1 MSSTFTKV
9 SEQQRKYVLSHYE
22 TFLPRIKKPGSF
34 YCPPLKASSS
44 EDLDSSV
51 TLLPSDP
58 PVICLQCP
66 ISMKRQT
73 IPVRTLS
80 CTHVQ
85 TFDLSSAIL
94 SLNTQDFRTTVL
106 VKARR
111 ADAEFSCPICC
122 KSAPLYVD
130 VPLSKALPTISSE
143 VTSITIDEKGKVH
156 HIKSKDAEDYHGKDP
171 INIENS
177 PEKKPW
183 GRDQPTKPHD
193 FTEVL
198 EAFSTMQN
206 KTIVGLLRSPIVSSP
221 SLPSVVLNGQLPI
234 ASSEAD
240 PPRRVFSFR
249 NLSSPVTGARRK
261 RNERSRSP
269 NRLCEKRSNHVAGVS
284 SVARVGRLPSPPC
297 RNSEWRA
304 RCCGR
309 SPAPSLPP
317 TPLANKRPNFRERC
331 QGSLD
336 RLRIGGP
343 RYRRLST
350 VDLTVDSPC

>member
-34 YCPPLKASSS
+34 YCPHMKVSSS
-44 EDLDSSV
+44 EDLDNSV

-58 PVICLQCP
+58 PVISLQCP

-73 IPVRTLS
+73 IPVRTIS

-94 SLNTQDFRTTVL
+94 SLNTQDFRKTIL
-106 VKARR
+106 VQARR

-130 VPLSKALPTISSE
+130 LPLSKALPTISSE
-143 VTSITIDEKGKVH
+143 VTSITIDEKGKVRH
-156 HIKSKDAEDYHGKDP
+156 VKSKDSRDYHGKGP
-171 INIENS
+171 INIE
-177 PEKKPW
+177 
-183 GRDQPTKPHD
+183 
-193 FTEVL
+193 
-198 EAFSTMQN
+198 
-206 KTIVGLLRSPIVSSP
+206 
-221 SLPSVVLNGQLPI
+221 I
-234 ASSEAD
+234 ASEAD
-240 PPRRVFSFR
+240 PPRRVFSFG
-249 NLSSPVTGARRK
+249 NLSSPVTGAPRK
-261 RNERSRSP
+261 RYERSRSP
-269 NRLCEKRSNHVAGVS
+269 NRLRDKRSNHVAGVS
-284 SVARVGRLPSPPC
+284 SFARVGRPPSPC
-297 RNSEWRA
+297 RKWIMENGKWKA
-304 RCCGR
+304 R